1 MDAELGADL
10 IAVGVVDLI
19 EDPQSPAPCLTGRGG
34 IAGAEVDVA
43 KAVKCVG
50 LVETVAVPEEVNGPF
65 VAGDGLPE
73 VTAMVM
79 DVAEAVPDGTLPAR
93 FLHPPHHGQG
103 PFAIGDGLVVV
114 AEQGMR
120 VADGLEGQRLPG
132 LMISYP
138 VQVMAPLSMTEHLHG
153 ALLPLRYP
161 QQGLVDM
168 RLAGVVVEGFEQPQS
183 LLEEGLA
190 LGDA

>member
-19 EDPQSPAPCLTGRGG
+19 EDPQSPAPCLTGRGE

-65 VAGDGLPE
+65 VARDGLPE

-79 DVAEAVPDGTLPAR
+79 DVAEAVPDGTIPVPFPHL
-93 FLHPPHHGQG
+93 PHHGQG
-103 PFAIGDGLVVV
+103 SFAVGDGLVVV
-114 AEQGMR
+114 TEQGVR
-120 VADGLEGQRLPG
+120 VADVLEGQRLPE
-132 LMISYP
+132 LMIYHP
-138 VQVMAPLSMTEHLHG
+138 AQVVAPLGMAEHLRG
-153 ALLPLRYP
+153 ALLPLR
-161 QQGLVDM
+161 
-168 RLAGVVVEGFEQPQS
+168 
-183 LLEEGLA
+183 
-190 LGDA
+190 